1 MKGFVMALNLFMTA
15 FSTAISLATAD
26 AIRDPY
32 LIIVFAVPSCVGFV
46 SAFVF
51 YWLFRDLDNEEFF
64 VHGEE
69 LHAGLAIDG
78 KKAPERRGD
87 SEEES
92 LEKGGVTDEKKLAE
106 HKVQDI

>member
-1 MKGFVMALNLFMTA
+1 MALNLFMTA

-51 YWLFRDLDNEEFF
+51 YWLFKDLDNEEFF

-69 LHAGLAIDG
+69 LHAGLATDKVSPK
-78 KKAPERRGD
+78 KKAD

-92 LEKGGVTDEKKLAE
+92 LDRSATLDEKKMTDEK
-106 HKVQDI
+106 VRDF